1 MRIGMVCFPTYGGS
15 GVVATELGWELAQR
29 GHAIHFISYDPPFRL
44 DLNAPNIV
52 YHEVPIPAYPL
63 FKFPPYMLTLASKIR
78 EVAVYKKLDI
88 VHVHYALPHT
98 LSAFLAKLMAS
109 NHHFKIVTTLHGTD
123 LTLVGQE
130 EFFVPV
136 VALSLEQSDGVTAV
150 SEYLRRRTVEAFPG
164 SNVVTIPN
172 FVNLRHYRP
181 HCGPSC
187 RASRAAIAPNGE
199 KLVVHLSNFR
209 PVKRL
214 DLVVRVFARLR
225 KQLLCKLCLVGD
237 GPDTALARRL
247 VQENNLGDDVHFL
260 GNQEKVTGILAAAD
274 LLLLPSDE
282 ESFGLAALEAM
293 ACGVPV
299 LAFRVGGLP
308 EVVADGEG
316 GFLLPP
322 GNWEAM
328 AERGAEILTVP
339 GLHEKLGAAGRHRA
353 KDLFSAEKIVPR
365 YEAYYSRLLGDLEQR
380 KTAKRN
386 PL

>member
-1 MRIGMVCFPTYGGS
+1 MVCFPTFGGS

-29 GHAIHFISYDPPFRL
+29 GHAVHFISYDPPFRL
-44 DLNAPNIV
+44 DPTAPNV
-52 YHEVPIPAYPL
+52 VFHEVPIPSYPL
-63 FKFPPYMLTLASKIR
+63 FKFPPYLLTLASKIR
-78 EVAVYKKLDI
+78 EVAVYERLDI

-98 LSAFLAKLMAS
+98 LSAFLAKLMNAS
-109 NHHFKIVTTLHGTD
+109 HPFKIVTTLHGTD

-136 VALSLEQSDGVTAV
+136 VALSLQQSDGITAV
-150 SEYLRRRTVEAFPG
+150 SEYLRRRTLESFPG
-164 SNVVTIPN
+164 HDVVTIPN

-181 HCGPSC
+181 HCGQGC
-187 RASRAAIAPNGE
+187 RTSRAAIAPKGE

-214 DLVVRVFARLR
+214 DLVIRVFARLR
-225 KQLLCKLCLVGD
+225 ERLPCKLVLVGD
-237 GPDTALARRL
+237 GPDAALARRM
-247 VQENNLGDDVHFL
+247 VQELNLREDTHFL
-260 GNQEKVTGILAAAD
+260 GNQEKVTNILAAAD
-274 LLLLPSDE
+274 LFLLPSDE

-328 AERGAEILTVP
+328 ATRGSEILGDP
-339 GLHEKLGAAGRHRA
+339 GLHGRLGAAGRHRA
-353 KDLFSAEKIVPR
+353 KELFAADKIVPR
-365 YEAYYSRLLGDLEQR
+365 YEAYYRQLLGEPEP
-380 KTAKRN
+380 AK